1 MIDNE
6 YRNAFKEV
14 SDILKNTEE
23 ELRNKVPIKFIQF
36 LENNMNKQYK
46 TNIQADIEIDKQ
58 VLLKETEAIL
68 SLIYRSYW
76 ATDEEKAE
84 FIQKDK
90 QELMENEQKQKQ
102 QYKDINEI
110 FEQRKNI
117 NKVTLDNNLMVIPK
131 ESIIKKIIKK
141 IINFFRT

>member
-14 SDILKNTEE
+14 FDILNNTEE
-23 ELRNKVPIKFIQF
+23 ELRNKVPTKFMKF
-36 LENNMNKQYK
+36 LEDNMNKQYK
-46 TNIQADIEIDKQ
+46 TNIQLDVEIDKQ
-58 VLLKETEAIL
+58 LLLKETEAIL

-76 ATDEEKAE
+76 ATEEEKIE
-84 FIQKDK
+84 FAQKDK
-90 QELMENEQKQKQ
+90 RELIENEEKQKQ

-117 NKVTLDNNLMVIPK
+117 NKVTLDTNLMVIPK
-131 ESIIKKIIKK
+131 ESFINKIIKR
-141 IINFFRT
+141 IMNFFKT